1 MSAANGRNLDA
12 LVGLP
17 PVLDACC
24 GGRMF
29 WFDHG
34 DKRALF
40 CDRRRAFRE
49 VDIGTPGPKGR
60 KPLVVEPDMI
70 ADFTAMPFPSDS
82 FALVVFDP
90 PHMEKLGATG
100 KYATSYGRLEGD
112 WQGMIRAG
120 FAECFRVLRPEGVL
134 VFKWCE
140 YEIPLSRVLALTP
153 EKPLFGHISGKRQ
166 QTHWVCFM
174 KPNPSLQGAGHLV
187 DRTLQGVVQ
196 PPNPI

>member
-1 MSAANGRNLDA
+1 MKTNEMSGMNCKLER

-49 VDIGTPGPKGR
+49 VDIGTPGTKGR

-90 PHMEKLGATG
+90 PHLEKLGATG
-100 KYATSYGRLEGD
+100 KYATSYGRIEGD
-112 WQGMIRAG
+112 WPEMLRQG

-134 VFKWCE
+134 VFKLSE
-140 YEIPLSRVLALTP
+140 SEVLVREILALTP
-153 EKPLFGHISGKRQ
+153 ERPLFGHKSGKFSK
-166 QTHWVCFM
+166 THWIAFL
-174 KPNPSLQGAGHLV
+174 KPNNSSSFGAAA
-187 DRTLQGVVQ
+187 
-196 PPNPI
+196 P

>member
-1 MSAANGRNLDA
+1 VNA
-12 LVGLP
+12 LVLP

-49 VDIGTPGPKGR
+49 VDIGTPGTKGR

-70 ADFTAMPFPSDS
+70 ADFTAMPFPSES

-90 PHMEKLGATG
+90 PHLEKLGATG

-120 FAECFRVLRPEGVL
+120 FAECFRVLRHDGVL

-166 QTHWVCFM
+166 QTHWVCFLKQNKGLDPRM
-174 KPNPSLQGAGHLV
+174 PDSIPKTKGATHAPT
-187 DRTLQGVVQ
+187 R
-196 PPNPI
+196 

>member
-1 MSAANGRNLDA
+1 MSEANGNSLHS

-49 VDIGTPGPKGR
+49 VDIGTPGTKGR

-90 PHMEKLGATG
+90 PHLEKLGAMG
-100 KYATSYGRLEGD
+100 KYATSYG
-112 WQGMIRAG
+112 WQAV
-120 FAECFRVLRPEGVL
+120 EVWLRTVGAWRTGEV
-134 VFKWCE
+134 
-140 YEIPLSRVLALTP
+140 AL
-153 EKPLFGHISGKRQ
+153 
-166 QTHWVCFM
+166 
-174 KPNPSLQGAGHLV
+174 
-187 DRTLQGVVQ
+187 
-196 PPNPI
+196 

>member
-1 MSAANGRNLDA
+1 MSDQNEPTQGGA
-12 LVGLP
+12 LPSVPLQPVVLP

-29 WFDHG
+29 WFDHA

-49 VDIGTPGPKGR
+49 VDIGTPGTKGR

-90 PHMEKLGATG
+90 PHLEKLGATG

-112 WQGMIRAG
+112 WQGMA
-120 FAECFRVLRPEGVL
+120 AYW
-134 VFKWCE
+134 KK
-140 YEIPLSRVLALTP
+140 YYNTP
-153 EKPLFGHISGKRQ
+153 A
-166 QTHWVCFM
+166 
-174 KPNPSLQGAGHLV
+174 GAGTVEGFLKKARPAF
-187 DRTLQGVVQ
+187 DL
-196 PPNPI
+196 